1 MVQYIKKQIKT
12 PRGKLAAF
20 ILFSGLLFAGWV
32 NLDASTTEN
41 IQEENIR
48 EIVLEIRNMAFGDN
62 NPTLYLK
69 PKETVRFVIHN
80 FDLGMKHN
88 FLIQETDVAS
98 EILDYGEQAA
108 VLFTAPSDEGE
119 LTYECSLHALM
130 MRGQLVIGDARL
142 SKNEP

>member
-1 MVQYIKKQIKT
+1 
-12 PRGKLAAF
+12 
-20 ILFSGLLFAGWV
+20 
-32 NLDASTTEN
+32 
-41 IQEENIR
+41 
-48 EIVLEIRNMAFGDN
+48 MAFGDN

-88 FLIQETDVAS
+88 FLIQETDAAS